1 MLQLNLKGLCATH
14 VTLYNI
20 VQFVNIG
27 FSYHEPTILLQHLLI

>member
-20 VQFVNIG
+20 VQFVNIMNQQYVY
-27 FSYHEPTILLQHLLI
+27 SIY